1 MSQVLSAP
9 SGIAA
14 GATVILPDGTSTTVD
29 ADGNITVAD
38 NFVGAMLN
46 AGFNFAATDPGSL
59 SNAISAA
66 GSNATSSGLADS
78 QSRSSAG
85 SAGAADS
92 QSRSAAGSAGLADS
106 QSRSSAVSAGLADSV
121 SRSAINS

>member
-29 ADGNITVAD
+29 TNGNIIVAD

-46 AGFNFAATDPGSL
+46 AGFNYAATDPGSL
-59 SNAISAA
+59 SNAISA
-66 GSNATSSGLADS
+66 STSAAASGGLADS

-85 SAGAADS
+85 SAG
-92 QSRSAAGSAGLADS
+92 LADS
-106 QSRSSAVSAGLADSV
+106 LSRSSAVSAGLADSV
-121 SRSAINS
+121 TRSVAIS